1 MNLELYEILILI
13 AIGALVGIGMS
24 FMGQTGQG
32 LVMPIILMLTGNAFL
47 AISVNLLNDLI
58 AAVAV
63 SIGYIRKGEYKLQ
76 ANTLIVIIL
85 ALIFTCIG
93 VYILMVTPLESI
105 YGWFIPAFIICLG
118 LVFIKSG
125 YATTKRLKTI
135 LRKIYNRFLKDN
147 EEEATHFDI
156 NHKTND
162 NEIVKTNEIQ
172 EVIPYG
178 SKLFYI
184 ISVIF
189 GLFLGINSGMF
200 GANSGM
206 IIVLALI
213 ILYGYP
219 IKKGIGTA
227 LILSIIV
234 SILTFTLFQVFGALI
249 KGTLYFN
256 LEITVFLAS
265 GSVITGFLTSTY
277 IQRLSAKT
285 MGRAMGIVMV
295 ILGTTA
301 LTFYFIT

>member
-1 MNLELYEILILI
+1 MNLEVYEILILI

-32 LVMPIILMLTGNAFL
+32 LVMPVVLMLTGDVFL
-47 AISVNLLNDLI
+47 TIAINVLNDLI
-58 AAVAV
+58 AATSV
-63 SIGYIRKGEYKLQ
+63 SIGYIRKKEYKFQ
-76 ANTLIVIIL
+76 INIFIVIIL
-85 ALIFTCIG
+85 AIFFVCIG
-93 VYILMVTPLESI
+93 VFILMATPLESI

-118 LVFIKSG
+118 LFFIKSG
-125 YATTKRLKTI
+125 YASTERLKAI
-135 LRKIYNRFLKDN
+135 LRNIYNRFLKNN
-147 EEEATHFDI
+147 EEEATLIDI
-156 NHKTND
+156 DRKTND
-162 NEIVKTNEIQ
+162 EEITKNNEIQ

-184 ISVIF
+184 IAVVF
-189 GLFLGINSGMF
+189 GFFLGMNSGLF

-219 IKKGIGTA
+219 IKKSIGTA
-227 LILSIIV
+227 LILSVIISV
-234 SILTFTLFQVFGALI
+234 LTFTLYQIFGILV
-249 KGTLYFN
+249 KGTYYFN
-256 LEITVFLAS
+256 LEISVFLAC
-265 GSVITGFLTSTY
+265 GSIITGILASTY

-295 ILGTTA
+295 ILGTIA

>member
-1 MNLELYEILILI
+1 MNLEVYEILILI
-13 AIGALVGIGMS
+13 TIGGLVGIGMS

-32 LVMPIILMLTGNAFL
+32 LVMPIILMLTGDAFL

-63 SIGYIRKGEYKLQ
+63 SIGYIRKEEYKLQ
-76 ANTLIVIIL
+76 VNILIVIIL
-85 ALIFTCIG
+85 ALVFACIG

-118 LVFIKSG
+118 LIFIKSG
-125 YATTKRLKTI
+125 YASTERLKTT
-135 LRKIYNRFLKDN
+135 LRNIYNRFLKNN
-147 EEEATHFDI
+147 EDESTLIDI
-156 NHKTND
+156 DRKIND
-162 NEIVKTNEIQ
+162 EKIAKNNEIQ

-184 ISVIF
+184 IAVVF
-189 GLFLGINSGMF
+189 GFFLGMNSGMF

-219 IKKGIGTA
+219 IKKSIGTA

-234 SILTFTLFQVFGALI
+234 SMLTFTLYQIFGILV
-249 KGTLYFN
+249 KCTYYFN
-256 LEITVFLAS
+256 LEISVFLAC
-265 GSVITGFLTSTY
+265 GSIITGILASTY

-295 ILGTTA
+295 ILGTLA

>member
-1 MNLELYEILILI
+1 MNLEVYEILILI
-13 AIGALVGIGMS
+13 TIGALVGIGMS

-32 LVMPIILMLTGNAFL
+32 LVMPIILMLTGDPFL

-93 VYILMVTPLESI
+93 VYILMVTPLQSI

-125 YATTKRLKTI
+125 YASTERLKTI
-135 LRKIYNRFLKDN
+135 LRNIYNRFLRGKDKETN
-147 EEEATHFDI
+147 LIDIDRKNNDEEIAK
-156 NHKTND
+156 N
-162 NEIVKTNEIQ
+162 NEIQ

-184 ISVIF
+184 IAVVF
-189 GLFLGINSGMF
+189 GFFLGINSGMF

-219 IKKGIGTA
+219 IKKSIGTA
-227 LILSIIV
+227 LILSIII
-234 SILTFTLFQVFGALI
+234 SILTLTLYQVFGTLI
-249 KGTLYFN
+249 KGTNYFN

-295 ILGTTA
+295 ILGLTA
-301 LTFYFIT
+301 LIFYFIT